1 MDSFGCYT
9 NLAFLGLISLSHG
22 IWFLYVAGFIFLIFC
37 LKILHLYLQGILVC
51 CNVFLWGFPG
61 GSDGNLLTR

>member
-9 NLAFLGLISLSHG
+9 NFAFLGLISLSHG

-37 LKILHLYLQGILVC
+37 
-51 CNVFLWGFPG
+51 
-61 GSDGNLLTR
+61 